1 MDTFPGINHKLN
13 SNQDKVITAT
23 TTAKLGKIVKIKIAY
38 KQESQLI
45 HSIRITG
52 DFFVHPEEAI
62 EQLEQGLCGVK
73 LEKEDLKNKIQ
84 SVLKDSEFFGFEI
97 DSLADAILCTK
108 GDKNKI

>member
-1 MDTFPGINHKLN
+1 LDSTHDEI
-13 SNQDKVITAT
+13 ITAT
-23 TTAKLGKIVKIKIAY
+23 TTTKLGKIVKIKLAY
-38 KQESQLI
+38 KQKSQLI

-62 EQLEQGLCGVK
+62 EQLEQELCGIK

-84 SVLKDSEFFGFEI
+84 LVLKNSKFFGFEI
-97 DSLADAILCTK
+97 DSLVDVILGTK

>member
-1 MDTFPGINHKLN
+1 LN
-13 SNQDKVITAT
+13 SSHDEIITAT
-23 TTAKLGKIVKIKIAY
+23 TTTKLGKIVKIKLAY

-45 HSIRITG
+45 YSIRITG
-52 DFFVHPEEAI
+52 DFFVHPEEVI

-84 SVLKDSEFFGFEI
+84 LVLKNSEFFGFEI
-97 DSLADAILCTK
+97 DSLVNVILGTK

>member
-1 MDTFPGINHKLN
+1 LN
-13 SNQDKVITAT
+13 SSHDEIITAA
-23 TTAKLGKIVKIKIAY
+23 TTAKLGKIVKIKLAY
-38 KQESQLI
+38 NEKSQLI
-45 HSIRITG
+45 HSIKITG

-84 SVLKDSEFFGFEI
+84 LVLKNSEFFGFEI
-97 DSLADAILCTK
+97 DSLVDVILGTI

>member
-1 MDTFPGINHKLN
+1 MN
-13 SNQDKVITAT
+13 SNQDEIITAAT
-23 TTAKLGKIVKIKIAY
+23 TTKLGKIVKIKLAY

-62 EQLEQGLCGVK
+62 EQLEQGLCGIK

-84 SVLKDSEFFGFEI
+84 FVLKNTEFFGFEI
-97 DSLADAILCTK
+97 DSLVDVILGTK

>member
-1 MDTFPGINHKLN
+1 LD
-13 SNQDKVITAT
+13 SNQDEIITAT
-23 TTAKLGKIVKIKIAY
+23 TTTKLGKIVKIKLAY

-62 EQLEQGLCGVK
+62 EQLEQELCGVK
-73 LEKEDLKNKIQ
+73 LEKKDLKNKIQ
-84 SVLKDSEFFGFEI
+84 LVLKNSKFFGFEI
-97 DSLADAILCTK
+97 DSLVNVILGTT

>member
-1 MDTFPGINHKLN
+1 MN
-13 SNQDKVITAT
+13 SNQDEIITAT
-23 TTAKLGKIVKIKIAY
+23 TTTKLGKIVKIKLAY
-38 KQESQLI
+38 KQESHLI

-73 LEKEDLKNKIQ
+73 LEKEDLKNKIHL
-84 SVLKDSEFFGFEI
+84 VLKNSEFFGFEI
-97 DSLADAILCTK
+97 DSLVDVILGTK